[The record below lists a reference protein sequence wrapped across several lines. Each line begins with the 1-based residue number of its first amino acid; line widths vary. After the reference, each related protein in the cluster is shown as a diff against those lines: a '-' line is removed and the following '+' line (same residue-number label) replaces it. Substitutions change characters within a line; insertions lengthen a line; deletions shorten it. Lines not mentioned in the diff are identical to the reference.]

1 MEHVMTKFLLI
12 NRLVNIV
19 SSEYKITLKEA
30 RNRVYYSGITKLIED
45 DKTGLYEDSALNIYF
60 QYKDRIQDTK
70 V

>member
-1 MEHVMTKFLLI
+1 MTKFLLI

-19 SSEYKITLKEA
+19 SNELKITLKEA
-30 RNRVYYSGITKLIED
+30 RNKVYYSGITKLIED

-60 QYKDRIQDTK
+60 QYKDRIVSTN